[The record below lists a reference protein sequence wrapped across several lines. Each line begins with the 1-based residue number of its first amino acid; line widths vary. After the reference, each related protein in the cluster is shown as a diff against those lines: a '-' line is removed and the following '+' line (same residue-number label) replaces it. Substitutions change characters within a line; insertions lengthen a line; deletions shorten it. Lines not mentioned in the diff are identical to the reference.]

1 MVADTCMLDRR
12 ASRARHAR
20 ARATAAMPD
29 ADDSRD
35 DTLPVVCVFGSVNVD
50 HTFRCATAL
59 PRAGETVGNA
69 TYARAPGGKGA
80 NQACAAARTASDVV
94 RDRVGAP
101 SDDPVARRRVR
112 VEFVGCVGAGDEYSL
127 AALRDAGVGTERS
140 RKCEDGD
147 TGTACVLV
155 DANGENCIAVAPGV
169 NARVNGD
176 DVPRC
181 DVLCAQCEV
190 PARENARAIARARE
204 LNPDVRVMLNYAP
217 ASVVDWG
224 LILSASTVCVN
235 ETELAVLR
243 DAYAARRGAARSKNL
258 GVKES
263 DCFLNTLVVTRGE
276 RPAQETT
283 VPEDIATSPE
293 ARLDWLFKPECRDVD
308 AFFEQRVNI
317 RAETLKVN
325 PEHIVDTVGAG
336 DSFVGAYC
344 ASWAMN
350 DSEETRLR
358 IASAAGTLACLEPGA
373 RPKSITNARE
383 RAREVVC
390 DAKVGNTDPLSPSP
404 SSVCGARSDRARCNA

>member
-1 MVADTCMLDRR
+1 M
-12 ASRARHAR
+12 
-20 ARATAAMPD
+20 
-29 ADDSRD
+29 
-35 DTLPVVCVFGSVNVD
+35 
-50 HTFRCATAL
+50 
-59 PRAGETVGNA
+59 
-69 TYARAPGGKGA
+69 
-80 NQACAAARTASDVV
+80 
-94 RDRVGAP
+94 
-101 SDDPVARRRVR
+101 
-112 VEFVGCVGAGDEYSL
+112 
-127 AALRDAGVGTERS
+127 GTERS

-190 PARENARAIARARE
+190 PAPARAIARARE

-243 DAYAARRGAARSKNL
+243 DAYAARRGAAARSKNL

-263 DCFLNTLVVTRGE
+263 DCFLNTLVVTRVSDRRRR
-276 RPAQETT
+276 RPCPRTSRRAPRRVWTGCSNRNVET
-283 VPEDIATSPE
+283 AT
-293 ARLDWLFKPECRDVD
+293 R
-308 AFFEQRVNI
+308 FFEQRVNI
-317 RAETLKVN
+317 RAENLKVN

-358 IASAAGTLACLEPGA
+358 IASAPGQPRCLE
-373 RPKSITNARE
+373 RKR
-383 RAREVVC
+383 
-390 DAKVGNTDPLSPSP
+390 
-404 SSVCGARSDRARCNA
+404 

>member
-1 MVADTCMLDRR
+1 
-12 ASRARHAR
+12 
-20 ARATAAMPD
+20 MPD
-29 ADDSRD
+29 ADESD
-35 DTLPVVCVFGSVNVD
+35 DDLPVVCVFGSVNVD
-50 HTFRCATAL
+50 HAFRCARAL
-59 PRAGETVGNA
+59 PRAGETVGDA
-69 TYARAPGGKGA
+69 WYERAPGGKGA
-80 NQACAAARTASDVV
+80 NQACAAARTASDD
-94 RDRVGAP
+94 DRRG
-101 SDDPVARRRVR
+101 VR
-112 VEFVGCVGAGDEYSL
+112 VEFVGCVGADDDDYSL
-127 AALRDAGVGTERS
+127 AALRDAGVGTERV
-140 RKCEDGD
+140 RKCEDGA

-190 PARENARAIARARE
+190 PARENTRAIARARE

-217 ASVVDWG
+217 ASAVDWG

-235 ETELAVLR
+235 ETELAILR
-243 DAYAARRGAARSKNL
+243 DAYAARGGAARSKNL

-293 ARLDWLFKPECRDVD
+293 ARLDWLFKPECRDGD

-317 RAETLKVN
+317 RAENLKVN

-390 DAKVGNTDPLSPSP
+390 DAKVGNTNPLRPSPSP
-404 SSVCGARSDRARCNA
+404 VYGSRSDRARCNA

>member
-1 MVADTCMLDRR
+1 
-12 ASRARHAR
+12 
-20 ARATAAMPD
+20 MPD
-29 ADDSRD
+29 ADESD
-35 DTLPVVCVFGSVNVD
+35 DDLPVVCVFGSVNVD
-50 HTFRCATAL
+50 HAFRCASAL
-59 PRAGETVGNA
+59 PRAGETVGDA
-69 TYARAPGGKGA
+69 SYERAPGGKGA
-80 NQACAAARTASDVV
+80 NQACAAARTASD
-94 RDRVGAP
+94 
-101 SDDPVARRRVR
+101 DDGRGIR
-112 VEFVGCVGAGDEYSL
+112 VEFVGCVGADDGDYSL
-127 AALRDAGVGTERS
+127 AALWDAGVGTERV
-140 RKCEDGD
+140 RKCEDGA

-190 PARENARAIARARE
+190 PARENTRAIARARE

-217 ASVVDWG
+217 ASAVDWG

-293 ARLDWLFKPECRDVD
+293 ARLDWLFKPECRDGD

-317 RAETLKVN
+317 RAENLKVN

-373 RPKSITNARE
+373 RPKSITNARKLS
-383 RAREVVC
+383 REVVC
-390 DAKVGNTDPLSPSP
+390 DAKVGNTNPLRPSPSP
-404 SSVCGARSDRARCNA
+404 VYGSRSDRARCNA